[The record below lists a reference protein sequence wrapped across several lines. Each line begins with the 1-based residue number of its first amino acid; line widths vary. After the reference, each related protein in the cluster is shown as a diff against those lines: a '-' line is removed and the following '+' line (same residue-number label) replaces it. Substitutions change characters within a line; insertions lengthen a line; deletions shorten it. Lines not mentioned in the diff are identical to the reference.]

1 MVMFD
6 HRALSE
12 EELGPAVW
20 KIVGS
25 DAPPQVRERAAR
37 GALPLGPRDL
47 VAALYQLWATNAEG
61 LVDVVDKTIADL
73 PPPVL
78 TSALEDRTLPAGALD
93 LLGRKLLRNGDML
106 DLVVRHPAVADETL
120 AAVARLCPDVPCQT
134 LVANQQRWL
143 GCPAIVEALYHN
155 PNARMSDVH
164 HMLELAVREGID
176 VKLPAMAE
184 IRQALAE
191 SEDIDPERDDLFQ
204 QAAQSSMSETLD
216 RQIDQVSHAA
226 VDSDLDFDAV
236 DWGAAGGADDGD
248 LEGMEFLEFEEVG
261 DGEEEDEEE
270 DKSEGRARELSKLK
284 PMEKIRLAMLG
295 TKFERSVLIR
305 DSNRAVALATI
316 KSPKIKENEAVAY
329 AANRSLSHD
338 VIREIANNREWT
350 KLYSCKLNLVM
361 NPKTPMSRAM
371 SLLGF
376 LHPHD
381 VRKVASSKNV
391 PSALAGAAKRRVR
404 SAR

>member
-1 MVMFD
+1 MVMFE

-20 KIVGS
+20 DVVGPQ
-25 DAPPQVRERAAR
+25 APPKVRERAAH

-61 LVDVVDKTIADL
+61 LVQIVDKTVAGL
-73 PPPVL
+73 PPAVL
-78 TSALEDRTLPAGALD
+78 KGALEDRTLPAGALD
-93 LLGRKLLRNGDML
+93 LLGRKLLRNGEML
-106 DLVVRHPAVADETL
+106 DRVVRHPAVADETL
-120 AAVARLCPDVPCQT
+120 AAVARLCPEIPCQT
-134 LVANQQRWL
+134 LVANQRRWL
-143 GCPAIVEALYHN
+143 AYPKIVEALYHN

-191 SEDIDPERDDLFQ
+191 AEEIDPERDDLFQ
-204 QAAQSSMSETLD
+204 QAAHKSMAETLD
-216 RQIDQVSHAA
+216 RQIDDMSHAA

-236 DWGAAGGADDGD
+236 DWGATGDAGDGD
-248 LEGMEFLEFEEVG
+248 VEGMEFLEFEEVG
-261 DGEEEDEEE
+261 DDEEDDAKE
-270 DKSEGRARELSKLK
+270 DKSDSRALELSKLK

-305 DSNRAVALATI
+305 DANRAVALATI
-316 KSPKIKENEAVAY
+316 KSPKIKENEAVGY

-371 SLLGF
+371 TLLGF

-381 VRKVASSKNV
+381 VRKVAASKNV
-391 PSALAGAAKRRVR
+391 PSALASAAKRRVR
-404 SAR
+404 STK